1 VSQVVPADAAPRA
14 AREPERGLN
23 DRLFDAIPLPA
34 AWVGVLC
41 AAVLLAALFATAA
54 LSGEWAAFEARD
66 VSWWSIRDVRIA
78 VVICLLAAG
87 LPTVLRLHDQSTRRN
102 ARALAASGE
111 IDAEPPLRGAGER
124 WLALC
129 AIGVLPLVA
138 LSVDRDPGVYFRP
151 GYWTPT
157 KAFYWLLA
165 VVACVATGATV
176 ARVLRDA
183 RRFSRLGRGLRHVDL
198 LDPSAL
204 SPFGRQ
210 ALRSA
215 VPGLFLLSIFAA
227 NLTDRGFVW
236 ATTLVGSLALALSG
250 AALLLPLRGVRARVQ
265 QAKREELAR
274 VHAAIRG
281 EPDALRGSPLE
292 RRAAPG
298 VADLLAWRTAV
309 AALPEWPIDA
319 GTRLRFVAL
328 LGIPLLSWVGGAL
341 VQRVLDAALG

>member
-1 VSQVVPADAAPRA
+1 MSQVVPADASPRA
-14 AREPERGLN
+14 AREPARRTN
-23 DRLFDAIPLPA
+23 DRIFDAIPLPA
-34 AWVGVLC
+34 AWVGVLL
-41 AAVLLAALFATAA
+41 AALLLAALFAIAE
-54 LSGEWAAFEARD
+54 LSGEWAAFEAKD

-87 LPTVLRLHDQSTRRN
+87 MPAVLRLHDQSTRRN

-111 IDAEPPLRGAGER
+111 IDAERLARGAADR
-124 WLALC
+124 FVALA

-138 LSVDRDPGVYFRP
+138 LSVDRDPGIYFRP

-157 KAFYWLLA
+157 KIGYWLLG
-165 VVACVATGATV
+165 VIACVYTGATI

-183 RRFSRLGRGLRHVDL
+183 LRFSRLGRGLRRVDL

-204 SPFGRQ
+204 APFGRQ

-236 ATTLVGSLALALSG
+236 ATALVGGLALALSG
-250 AALLLPLRGVRARVQ
+250 AALLLPLRGVRERIQ
-265 QAKREELAR
+265 QAKREEEGR

-292 RRAAPG
+292 RRPAPSL
-298 VADLLAWRTAV
+298 ADLLAWRARRFRRCPSGRSTPARGSASWPSSASRCSPGS
-309 AALPEWPIDA
+309 AA
-319 GTRLRFVAL
+319 R
-328 LGIPLLSWVGGAL
+328 
-341 VQRVLDAALG
+341 